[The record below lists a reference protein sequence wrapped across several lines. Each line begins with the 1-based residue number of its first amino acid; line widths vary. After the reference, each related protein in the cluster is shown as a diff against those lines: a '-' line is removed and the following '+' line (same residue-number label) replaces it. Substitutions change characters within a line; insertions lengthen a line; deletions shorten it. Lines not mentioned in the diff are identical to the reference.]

1 MVNVYRVQK
10 NVYHAVVEFVL
21 HVLITSIQA
30 NQEKAVLKTAN
41 FLVLH
46 VKITSRQYVNL
57 ASVDQL

>member
-30 NQEKAVLKTAN
+30 NQEKAALKTAN
-41 FLVLH
+41 FLALH
-46 VKITSRQYVNL
+46 VKIISRQYVNL